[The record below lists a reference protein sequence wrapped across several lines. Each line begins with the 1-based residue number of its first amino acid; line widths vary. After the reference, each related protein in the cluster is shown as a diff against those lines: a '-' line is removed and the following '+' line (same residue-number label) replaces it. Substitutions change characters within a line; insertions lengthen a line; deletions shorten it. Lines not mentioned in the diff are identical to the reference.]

1 MIQLFFQPLQ
11 LYHQSVKTGS
21 MAEQRDTR
29 WLLLIHQIPPKPD
42 YFRVKIWRRLQRVG
56 AVAIKNSVYVM
67 PRNDQSL
74 EDFQWT
80 VREITE
86 GGGGAWIC
94 EAGFVEG
101 ISNDQVEALFRAA
114 RDADYAAISEDAKEL
129 AGEFPVRNALN
140 GERAGE
146 LEAGVSRLRRRLGEV
161 VGIDFFDCLGRQ
173 SAEGLVAS
181 LEARLNPDA
190 SGNDQAAPSSGE
202 YRGRVWVT
210 RKGIH
215 VDRMASAWLISHFI
229 DPEAKF
235 KFVSARGYQP
245 EKREI
250 RFDMFE
256 ADFTHEGDRCTFEV
270 LAQRLKLNNPALRP
284 IAEIVHDID
293 LKDGKFG
300 RPETPG
306 IERLI
311 TGICTVHKE
320 DEARLARASAIFE
333 DLHGSFARRNR

>member
-1 MIQLFFQPLQ
+1 VIHLYLQPCNCIIKN
-11 LYHQSVKTGS
+11 VKGELMSATH
-21 MAEQRDTR
+21 ETR

-56 AVAIKNSVYVM
+56 AVAVKNSVYVL
-67 PRNDQSL
+67 PKSDATL
-74 EDFQWT
+74 EDFQWIL
-80 VREITE
+80 REITE
-86 GGGGAWIC
+86 GGGDASLC

-101 ISNDQVEALFRAA
+101 LTDAQIETLFLAA
-114 RDADYAAISEDAKEL
+114 RDADYVTVAEEAREL
-129 AGEFPVRNALN
+129 SKKLQLRRSSDPGAEI
-140 GERAGE
+140 
-146 LEAGVSRLRRRLGEV
+146 EAGISKLRSRLTEIV
-161 VGIDFFDCLGRQ
+161 AIDFFDSLGRQ
-173 SAEGLVAS
+173 TAEGLVSS
-181 LEARLNPDA
+181 LERVVQPL
-190 SGNDQAAPSSGE
+190 DQGESISPVEE
-202 YRGRVWVT
+202 YRGRSWVT

-215 VDRMASAWLISHFI
+215 VDRMASAWLIGRFI
-229 DPEAKF
+229 DPRAKF

-270 LAQRLKLNNPALRP
+270 LMQRLKLNQPGLRE
-284 IAEIVHDID
+284 IAEIIHDVD

-311 TGICTVHKE
+311 NGICAIHKD
-320 DEARLARASAIFE
+320 DEVRLARASALFD
-333 DLHGSFARRNR
+333 DLHGSFARRSR

>member
-1 MIQLFFQPLQ
+1 MGQ
-11 LYHQSVKTGS
+11 T
-21 MAEQRDTR
+21 RDSR

-56 AVAIKNSVYVM
+56 AVAVKNSVYVL
-67 PRNDQSL
+67 PKSDATL
-74 EDFQWT
+74 EDFQWIL
-80 VREITE
+80 REITE
-86 GGGGAWIC
+86 GGGDASLC

-101 ISNDQVEALFRAA
+101 LTDAQIETLFLAA
-114 RDADYAAISEDAKEL
+114 RDADYVTVAEEAREL
-129 AGEFPVRNALN
+129 SKKLQLRRSSDPGAEI
-140 GERAGE
+140 
-146 LEAGVSRLRRRLGEV
+146 EAGISKLRSRLTEIV
-161 VGIDFFDCLGRQ
+161 AIDFFDSLGRQ
-173 SAEGLVAS
+173 TAEGLVSS
-181 LEARLNPDA
+181 LERVVQPL
-190 SGNDQAAPSSGE
+190 DQGESISPVEE
-202 YRGRVWVT
+202 YRGRSWVT

-215 VDRMASAWLISHFI
+215 VDRMASAWLIGRFI
-229 DPEAKF
+229 DPRAKF

-270 LAQRLKLNNPALRP
+270 LMQRLKLNQPGLRE
-284 IAEIVHDID
+284 IAEIIHDVD

-311 TGICTVHKE
+311 NGICAIHKD
-320 DEARLARASAIFE
+320 DEVRLARASALFD
-333 DLHGSFARRNR
+333 DLHGSFARRSR